1 MAKKHKENTPS
12 ASKKC
17 RVSTTTAGEIDTLD
31 VISKILDQKGIYHY
45 SAINSVVVPNMGKEY
60 LSLGIKNGF
69 AQAPALVIKD
79 DGNGLEFK
87 ITELRFYM
95 KESENGDN
103 AWKVI
108 ASIEAIRKSG
118 DVLVEAS
125 HRRRPDSVY
134 GIYAITL
141 STKSVLS
148 CPKEIITADYF
159 DEIIKDMLS
168 KFEKTGI
175 VIEGLIEN
183 RKLIP
188 RGELDKE
195 ALAILDEYEKM
206 SKE

>member
-1 MAKKHKENTPS
+1 
-12 ASKKC
+12 
-17 RVSTTTAGEIDTLD
+17 
-31 VISKILDQKGIYHY
+31 
-45 SAINSVVVPNMGKEY
+45 
-60 LSLGIKNGF
+60 
-69 AQAPALVIKD
+69 
-79 DGNGLEFK
+79 
-87 ITELRFYM
+87 
-95 KESENGDN
+95 
-103 AWKVI
+103 
-108 ASIEAIRKSG
+108 
-118 DVLVEAS
+118 
-125 HRRRPDSVY
+125 
-134 GIYAITL
+134 
-141 STKSVLS
+141 LS